1 MLSAAD
7 NELLTQV
14 GPGTPMGRFMR
25 EYWVPAMLSSE
36 LAGPDSDPVR
46 VMLLGEKL
54 IAFRDTDGK
63 VGLVDHRCP
72 HRGGELFFGRN
83 EERGLRCVYH
93 GWKFDATGACVD
105 MPNEPPKSDFKHRV
119 RAVAYPTVER
129 GGLVWAYMG
138 PRETPPALPDLA
150 ANMTEDARL
159 FAFSAESSWLQILEG
174 DIDTT
179 HASFLH
185 YGALKAED
193 QPEGTFSRYQ
203 LENRWAELQVIDTE
217 AGAAYAAKRPGSPGN
232 LYWRIAQWCFPF
244 YAFPPSG
251 VLGLK
256 HNNMCRVPMDDTHT
270 MYFRMYI
277 PYRNDAAGAEPS
289 RPKLLPNTTDW
300 YGRFRPEQN
309 RANDFLLD
317 RDVQRRNEGKNGY
330 SGIPVVQMQDAAV
343 QTGAGEIMDRTR
355 EHLGTTDAMVIRVR
369 RRLLSAVRD
378 YIENGVT
385 PPGVDEP
392 QGYRVRAGGIEL
404 PEGEDW
410 VERTQDLRTAFV
422 DAGPLNESLNG
433 PL

>member
-7 NELLTQV
+7 NELLTRV

-25 EYWVPAMLSSE
+25 EYWIPAMLSSE
-36 LAGPDSDPVR
+36 LPGPDSDPVR

-63 VGLVDHRCP
+63 VGLFDHRCP
-72 HRGGELFFGRN
+72 HRGGELFYGRN
-83 EERGLRCVYH
+83 EECGLRCVYH
-93 GWKFDATGACVD
+93 GWKFDVTGACVD
-105 MPNEPPKSDFKHRV
+105 MPNEPPTSDFKRKI
-119 RAVAYPTVER
+119 RAVAYPTIER

-138 PRETPPALPDLA
+138 PRETPPPLPDLA
-150 ANMTEDARL
+150 ANMTEGAQL
-159 FAFSAESSWLQILEG
+159 FAFSAEANWLQILEG
-174 DIDTT
+174 DLDTT

-185 YGALKAED
+185 YGGLKAED

-217 AGAAYAAKRPGSPGN
+217 AGAAYAAKRPGSPGHT
-232 LYWRIAQWCFPF
+232 YWRIAQWCFPF

-256 HNNMCRVPMDDTHT
+256 NNNLCRVPMDDTHT
-270 MYFRMYI
+270 MYYRMYI
-277 PYRNDAAGAEPS
+277 RYHNDAAGAEPS
-289 RPKLLPNTTDW
+289 RPKLRPNTTDW

-309 RANDFLLD
+309 KANDFLIN
-317 RDVQRRNEGKNGY
+317 REVQRRNEGKEGY

-343 QTGAGEIMDRTR
+343 QTTADEIMDRSI
-355 EHLGTTDAMVIRVR
+355 EHLGTTDAMVIRMR
-369 RRLLSAVRD
+369 RRLLAAVRD
-378 YIENGVT
+378 YVNNGVT

-392 QGYRVRAGGIEL
+392 EGYRVRAGGIEL

-410 VERTQDLRTAFV
+410 VERTQDLRSAFV
-422 DAGPLNESLNG
+422 DAGELNESLNG